1 MTPTVQTE
9 PTTPL
14 TEEGSAPLAAAL
26 SRFQSEMPT
35 VPKTKTADTGTYR
48 YSYADLADITSAA
61 LPLLTAQGLSFATC
75 PRYTEHGYELVG
87 VLLHESGESMEGA
100 LPIHGS
106 SAQQLG
112 SAITY
117 ARRYLFGC
125 MTGVVT
131 DDDDD
136 GRSASGQ
143 PARAPRKKAAA
154 AREPASATTSG
165 GASVKQVQKI
175 AILMGELGLNQKAA
189 AQQYVANVIGR
200 HVESRTE
207 LNASEAHA
215 VIEALQTRGVE
226 TPVGSTGGEGAP
238 STPEPHV
245 EGPTGPP
252 GPVGPEAEYRFA
264 GVEEHLLPEPP
275 AQPSADP
282 FAVPPPVAPPPP
294 PARINA
300 SALARVKAFLKA
312 QMGDIATPAEEA
324 AMLTAILGYP
334 VKDAESLSADEGQ
347 RVAQSLYRFGEGTLR
362 WEFDRNDTSPTPA
375 IIIDAPP
382 AGDE

>member
-9 PTTPL
+9 PTTPI
-14 TEEGSAPLAAAL
+14 TMEGYAPLAAAL
-26 SRFQSEMPT
+26 ARFQSEMPT

-48 YSYADLADITSAA
+48 YSYADLAAITSAA

-87 VLLHESGESMEGA
+87 VLLHESGESMEGT

-136 GRSASGQ
+136 GQSASGK
-143 PARAPRKKAAA
+143 PARTPRKKAAD
-154 AREPASATTSG
+154 REPNARTSG
-165 GASVKQVQKI
+165 GASVAQVQKI
-175 AILMGELGLNQKAA
+175 AILMGELGLNSRAA
-189 AQQYVANVIGR
+189 AQQYVAEVTGR
-200 HVESRTE
+200 QVESRNDLTGP
-207 LNASEAHA
+207 EAHA
-215 VIEALQTRGVE
+215 VIEALQTRGVN
-226 TPVGSTGGEGAP
+226 TPVGPTGEGVPP
-238 STPEPHV
+238 SPEPAPV

-252 GPVGPEAEYRFA
+252 DPPGPSGEGEYRFA
-264 GVEEHLLPEPP
+264 GVEEHPLPEPP
-275 AQPSADP
+275 EEPPTDP
-282 FAVPPPVAPPPP
+282 FAETLPVAP

-300 SALARVKAFLKA
+300 SALRRIKAFLKVEL
-312 QMGDIATPAEEA
+312 GEVATEAEEVA
-324 AMLTAILGYP
+324 LCSAILGYP
-334 VKDAESLSADEGQ
+334 VASVESLTAPEGQ
-347 RVAQSLYRFGEGTLR
+347 QVARSLMAFGDGSLR
-362 WEFDRNDTSPTPA
+362 WEFDPNDTSPTPA
-375 IIIDAPP
+375 IIIAAPP
-382 AGDE
+382 AADE